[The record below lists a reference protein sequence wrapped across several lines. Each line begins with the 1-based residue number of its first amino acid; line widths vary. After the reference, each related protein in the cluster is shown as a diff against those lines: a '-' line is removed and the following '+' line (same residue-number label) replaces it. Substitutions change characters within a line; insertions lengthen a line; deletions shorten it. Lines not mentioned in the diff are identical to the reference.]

1 MTEAQL
7 YRKPLDPGGY
17 IGGYNWKPALSG
29 VGLLLA
35 CNTAATQW
43 IAYRFSYQAALGLPL
58 LRFFRFPV
66 YSPFDWV
73 VWLWRYGSAAN
84 PAVRLPLL
92 YGAAIVVVGSIATI
106 GAFSLLNLQRTKRLT
121 RNTEDLHGSARWAR
135 PQDVTATGLM
145 GAQEGVYV
153 GGWYDVREG
162 RLHYLRHNGPEH
174 ILAFAPTRTGKGVG
188 LVIPTL
194 LAWPES
200 GVIYDI
206 KGENWAKTAGYRN
219 QQGHLCFKFSPVEQH
234 TSRFNPLAEIR
245 LGTPRDVSDA
255 QNVADMI
262 VRTGEDSPQER
273 YWQDAAASITTG
285 MILHVCYAAAA
296 DGRIASLGDLAGV
309 FTRPGSN
316 FRDTLNELLSY
327 PHDPD
332 DDYGWRTPDGEIT
345 ATHTVVREKVQEML
359 DKEDKDFS
367 GVLSTAKTALALYS
381 DPLVSQN
388 TSASDFTIQDL
399 VNNDRPVSLYL
410 VVPPS
415 DKIRLRPLIRLMF
428 TMIVN
433 RLTERMA
440 FEGSDQKRN
449 KHRLLFLIDE
459 FPSLH
464 RMELFA
470 DALSYMA
477 GYGLKAYLITQD
489 IRQIVDQYGPNESIV
504 SNCHVRVAYA
514 PNQYDTAEL
523 LSKMT
528 GSTTVQKATFS
539 FSGSRLSPF
548 MNHVN
553 ASVDQI
559 ERPLMTPDEVMRLR
573 PPKRE
578 GQGSEEKITA
588 PGDMLIF
595 VAGHYPIYGT
605 QMLYFTDPVLRTR
618 AAVAPPVGFI
628 TVIDGKPA
636 AQLPLDR
643 TAHVLSH
650 PETTDTAAAASG
662 GNIVSSPMEEEFNR
676 QLSLP
681 SPQQS
686 TSPTVLI
693 PRPSRLPLP
702 DAYFEE
708 LESGH
713 HTGDMPQ
720 TEKEL

>member
-1 MTEAQL
+1 MTEPKL
-7 YRKPLDPGGY
+7 YRRPPDPGGY
-17 IGGYNWKPALSG
+17 IGGYNWGPALG
-29 VGLLLA
+29 GLGLLILT
-35 CNTAATQW
+35 NFAATQLVAHQF
-43 IAYRFSYQAALGLPL
+43 AYHSALGPPL
-58 LRFFRFPV
+58 IQIAHIAI
-66 YSPFDWV
+66 YSPFNWV
-73 VWLWRYGSAAN
+73 IWLWKYGSVQN

-92 YGAAIVVVGSIATI
+92 SGAGLVTVGSIATI
-106 GAFSLLNLQRTKRLT
+106 GIFSLLNLRRTKRLT
-121 RNTEDLHGSARWAR
+121 RNAEDLHGSARWAN
-135 PQDVTATGLM
+135 PKDVKATGLIDTR
-145 GAQEGVYV
+145 QGVYV
-153 GGWYDVREG
+153 GGWYDDREK
-162 RLHYLRHNGPEH
+162 RLYYLRHNGPEH
-174 ILAFAPTRTGKGVG
+174 VLAFAPTRTGKGVG

-194 LAWPES
+194 LAWSES
-200 GVIYDI
+200 AVIYDI
-206 KGENWAKTAGYRN
+206 KGENWAKTAGYRYN
-219 QQGHLCFKFSPVEQH
+219 QGHLCFKFSPVEQH

-255 QNVADMI
+255 QNVGDMI
-262 VRTGEDSPQER
+262 VRTGQDSPQER
-273 YWQDAAASITTG
+273 YWQDAAASIATG

-296 DGRIASLGDLAGV
+296 EGRVASLGDLAGV
-309 FTRPGSN
+309 FTRPGSG
-316 FRDTLNELLSY
+316 FRDTLNELLNY
-327 PHDPD
+327 PHDPE
-332 DDYGWRTPDGEIT
+332 YVYRWRTPDHEPT
-345 ATHTVVREKVQEML
+345 ATHPVVREKVQEML

-388 TSASDFTIQDL
+388 ISASDFTIQDL
-399 VNNDRPVSLYL
+399 VNNERRVSLYL

-415 DKIRLRPLIRLMF
+415 DKIRLRPLIRLVF

-433 RLTERMA
+433 RLTERMD

-528 GSTTVQKATFS
+528 GSTTVQKATFN
-539 FSGSRLSPF
+539 FSGSRLSPV

-553 ASVDQI
+553 ASVDQV
-559 ERPLMTPDEVMRLR
+559 ERPLITPDEVMRLR
-573 PPKRE
+573 PAKKE
-578 GQGSEEKITA
+578 GQGASEQITA

-605 QMLYFTDPVLRTR
+605 QMLYFSDPVLRKR
-618 AAVAPPVGFI
+618 AALAPPLKLI
-628 TVIDGKPA
+628 TLIDGKPA
-636 AQLPLDR
+636 PQLSLDR
-643 TAHVLSH
+643 TNHVISGA
-650 PETTDTAAAASG
+650 ETDNGPYESG
-662 GNIVSSPMEEEFNR
+662 DGVSSSLMEQEFAL
-676 QLSLP
+676 QLSRVARH
-681 SPQQS
+681 QS
-686 TSPTVLI
+686 ISEASFERTRS
-693 PRPSRLPLP
+693 RPPISE
-702 DAYFEE
+702 AYIEE
-708 LESGH
+708 LESSH
-713 HTGDMPQ
+713 RSENTST